1 MQAEVRIDDVASYQ
15 SIVDAE
21 WTIIYDKLKA
31 CAESGASVILSRLPI
46 GDLAT
51 QYFAD
56 RGLFC
61 AGRVPRDD
69 LERVAKATGARVQT
83 TVNGLLPGSDVLG
96 KCGLFEEKQVG
107 AERFNFFMG
116 CPAAT
121 TATLVL
127 RGGAEQFIDETERS
141 VHDALM
147 IVKSSIKSTRIVA
160 GGGAIEMEVSRA
172 LKEYSRSIQGKQQ
185 LIIAA
190 FARALELI
198 PRQLADNAGFDST
211 DILNRLRQKHATAG
225 EGEGKWYGV
234 DIDREGICDT
244 LERGVWE
251 PASSKINSI
260 GSAAEA
266 ACLIL
271 SVDETVRNPK
281 SQQPDGGPMP
291 GMRGPAGGRGL
302 GRGAPMSAALGGQG
316 MKGMMG
322 GLGRGVR
329 MYKGQGGK

>member
-1 MQAEVRIDDVASYQ
+1 VAAYQ

-69 LERVAKATGARVQT
+69 LERVARATGARVQT
-83 TVNGLLPGSDVLG
+83 TVTGLSSDVLG
-96 KCGLFEEKQVG
+96 ACEAFEEKQVG
-107 AERFNFFMG
+107 AERFNFFTG

-141 VHDALM
+141 IHDALM
-147 IVKSSIKSTRIVA
+147 IVKSTMKSTRVVA
-160 GGGAIEMEVSRA
+160 GGGAIEMAVSRH
-172 LKEYSRSIQGKQQ
+172 LKEYSRSVEGKQQ

-190 FARALELI
+190 FSRALEFI

-211 DILNRLRQKHATAG
+211 DILNRLRTKHAH
-225 EGEGKWYGV
+225 E
-234 DIDREGICDT
+234 
-244 LERGVWE
+244 
-251 PASSKINSI
+251 
-260 GSAAEA
+260 
-266 ACLIL
+266 
-271 SVDETVRNPK
+271 
-281 SQQPDGGPMP
+281 
-291 GMRGPAGGRGL
+291 
-302 GRGAPMSAALGGQG
+302 
-316 MKGMMG
+316 
-322 GLGRGVR
+322 
-329 MYKGQGGK
+329 